1 MSNLKDVKYGCTV
14 IVSGN
19 NHITRQI
26 LYENEMIR
34 CNKCKKVNRIKKTCW
49 WISCCN
55 TKCNHNISK
64 TTTRLLTTKYL
75 NEMKNSFKPN
85 EIYKCYNCL
94 CEFKPNHICKKV
106 VCAKCKTR
114 YTVSYDRLQ
123 KIYPKLK
130 INKNKSKLNYQTTS
144 ILNAVNQMEKYKKLN
159 KKDNTKLD
167 IFANIVV
174 NYVKSETLV

>member
-1 MSNLKDVKYGCTV
+1 
-14 IVSGN
+14 
-19 NHITRQI
+19 
-26 LYENEMIR
+26 
-34 CNKCKKVNRIKKTCW
+34 
-49 WISCCN
+49 
-55 TKCNHNISK
+55 
-64 TTTRLLTTKYL
+64 
-75 NEMKNSFKPN
+75 MKNSFKPN

-159 KKDNTKLD
+159 KKKNTKLD
-167 IFANIVV
+167 IFADIVV
-174 NYVKSETLV
+174 NYVESETLI

>member
-1 MSNLKDVKYGCTV
+1 MSNLKDVKYGCTI

-26 LYENEMIR
+26 LYENEM
-34 CNKCKKVNRIKKTCW
+34 
-49 WISCCN
+49 
-55 TKCNHNISK
+55 
-64 TTTRLLTTKYL
+64 
-75 NEMKNSFKPN
+75 KNSFKPN
-85 EIYKCYNCL
+85 EIYKCYNCQF
-94 CEFKPNHICKKV
+94 EFKPNHICKKV
-106 VCAKCKTR
+106 VCANCKTR
-114 YTVSYDRLQ
+114 YTVSYDKLQ

-159 KKDNTKLD
+159 KKINTKLD

-174 NYVKSETLV
+174 NYVESETLV